1 MSFAATRMMAAAR
14 RALHS
19 KASTVMEDMF
29 THLDAVE
36 KANLERLPQLLD
48 PVMRQG
54 AAQDVY
60 LNTRRIKIYA
70 NPCIGRPLPDGDIWY
85 DVAWAKNLGLVF
97 IVTSWFGIYDVV
109 AEENQQSDHMS
120 SSLPMPPS

>member
-14 RALHS
+14 RAFHS
-19 KASTVMEDMF
+19 KAAEDVRR
-29 THLDAVE
+29 HLDAME

-48 PVMRQG
+48 PIIRQR
-54 AAQDVY
+54 AARDVHR
-60 LNTRRIKIYA
+60 NTHRIKIYA
-70 NPCIGRPLPDGDIWY
+70 NPCIGRPPPEGHSWY

-97 IVTSWFGIYDVV
+97 FVTSFFGMYDVLF
-109 AEENQQSDHMS
+109 EETQQSDHHMS